1 MIRTNKNQNAKKR
14 NYLEGVKEHRVKES
28 TMVFGIRAVIEAISA
43 GKDFDRILLRRDM
56 SSAIA
61 RELIDALK
69 GKEIAIQRVPRE
81 KLDRMTEK
89 NHQGVIAF
97 LSQISYQKI
106 EDIVPF
112 VFEQGK
118 VPFFV
123 ILDGVTDVR
132 NFGAIARTCECAGVD
147 AIIIPTQG
155 AASINADA
163 IKTSAGALHN
173 IAVCRTENLTN
184 CINFLA
190 ESGIKI
196 VAATEKATKNY
207 TQCSM
212 KEPIAIVMGAEDV
225 GINSERLKLCEEQV
239 RIPMSGKIASLNVS
253 VSAGILIYEVLRQR
267 ENF

>member
-1 MIRTNKNQNAKKR
+1 MIKNYKNQNSQKR
-14 NYLEGVKEHRVKES
+14 TYLEGVKEHRVKEN
-28 TMVFGIRAVIEAISA
+28 TMVFGIRAVIEAVNA

-61 RELIDALK
+61 RELQEALK

-97 LSQISYQKI
+97 LSKITYQKI

-123 ILDGVTDVR
+123 VLDGVTDVR

-155 AASINADA
+155 SASINADA

-184 CINFLA
+184 CLKYLA
-190 ESGIKI
+190 DSGIKSI
-196 VAATEKATKNY
+196 AATEKATQTY

-212 KEPIAIVMGAEDV
+212 KDPIALIMGAEDV
-225 GINSERLKLCEEQV
+225 GIAPERLKLCEEQV

>member
-1 MIRTNKNQNAKKR
+1 MIKNYKNQNSKKR
-14 NYLEGVKEHRVKES
+14 TYLEGVKEHRVKES
-28 TMVFGIRAVIEAISA
+28 TMVFGIRAVIEAVNA
-43 GKDFDRILLRRDM
+43 GKNFDRILLRRDM

-61 RELIDALK
+61 RELQEALK
-69 GKEIAIQRVPRE
+69 GKEITIQRVPRE

-97 LSQISYQKI
+97 LSQITYQKI

-123 ILDGVTDVR
+123 VLDGVTDVR

-155 AASINADA
+155 SVSINADA

-184 CINFLA
+184 CLKYLA
-190 ESGIKI
+190 DSGIKS
-196 VAATEKATKNY
+196 VAATEKATQPY

-212 KEPIAIVMGAEDV
+212 KEPITLIMGSEDV
-225 GINSERLKLCEEQV
+225 GIAPERLKLCEEQV

>member
-1 MIRTNKNQNAKKR
+1 
-14 NYLEGVKEHRVKES
+14 
-28 TMVFGIRAVIEAISA
+28 MVFGIRAVIEAINA

-56 SSAIA
+56 SSSIA
-61 RELIDALK
+61 RELLEALK
-69 GKEIAIQRVPRE
+69 GKEISVQRVPRE

-97 LSQISYQKI
+97 LSQITYQKI

-123 ILDGVTDVR
+123 ILDGITDVR

-173 IAVCRTENLTN
+173 IAVCRTENLTS
-184 CINFLA
+184 CIKFLA
-190 ESGIKI
+190 ESGIKSI
-196 VAATEKATKNY
+196 AATEKATQNY
-207 TQCSM
+207 TQCPM
-212 KEPIAIVMGAEDV
+212 TDPIALIMGAEDV
-225 GINSERLKLCEEQV
+225 GIDPERLKLCDEQV
-239 RIPMSGKIASLNVS
+239 RIPMSGKISSLNVS

-267 ENF
+267 EIF

>member
-1 MIRTNKNQNAKKR
+1 MIRNNKNQNIKKR
-14 NYLEGVKEHRVKES
+14 TYLEGVKEHRVKES
-28 TMVFGIRAVIEAISA
+28 TMVFDIRAVIEAINA

-56 SSAIA
+56 SSSIA
-61 RELIDALK
+61 RELLEALK
-69 GKEIAIQRVPRE
+69 GKEISVQRVPRE

-97 LSQISYQKI
+97 LSQITYQKI

-123 ILDGVTDVR
+123 ILDGITDVR

-155 AASINADA
+155 TASINADA

-173 IAVCRTENLTN
+173 IVVCRTENLTN
-184 CINFLA
+184 CIKFLA
-190 ESGIKI
+190 DSGIKSI
-196 VAATEKATKNY
+196 AATEKATQNY

-212 KEPIAIVMGAEDV
+212 TDPIALIMGAEDV
-225 GINSERLKLCEEQV
+225 GIAPERLKLCDEQV
-239 RIPMSGKIASLNVS
+239 RIPMSGKISSLNVS

-267 ENF
+267 EIF